1 MAVPRIAVIGAG
13 PSGMS
18 AIIQLKLRMDEGL
31 GPFEVVGFEKQ
42 ETWGGVW
49 NYTWRTGKFL

>member
-1 MAVPRIAVIGAG
+1 MAVPWFAVIGAG

-31 GPFEVVGFEKQ
+31 GPFVVVGFEKQ

-49 NYTWRTGKFL
+49 NYTWRTGK